1 MILHMKRSVAAID
14 PVGGIVCADCG
25 ASASGN
31 FCSTCGADLRENAL
45 GILGAVA
52 APVRRSFPAVYLKLL
67 RAPVRQTV
75 ALAEDPTY
83 RAHVSFLLTGIAIFC
98 LLFVPI
104 LMHTSVPATGAAPV
118 SESMQ
123 NVLKVLSQV
132 GVYVGSAITFGLAFG
147 LFRYFAQVP
156 RTFNAYFKL
165 YCMAFGF
172 VMPLYAAYEFVTRGL
187 LDGIGMSSFN
197 GPMTEAQWMT
207 PTALVSVALALLL
220 WGYFVAI
227 HRRFWSMPVW
237 KATVLYVIAAV
248 VSYKLSFWLMFYV
261 GYFTVST
268 LISSG
273 LLRT

>member
-1 MILHMKRSVAAID
+1 MILHMKRSVAAVD
-14 PVGGIVCADCG
+14 AVGSAVCADCG
-25 ASASGN
+25 AAASGN
-31 FCSTCGADLRENAL
+31 FCSTCGADLRQGAF
-45 GILGAVA
+45 GILGSVT

-67 RAPVRQTV
+67 RAPVRHTV

-104 LMHTSVPATGAAPV
+104 LMRASLPVAGAAPV

-123 NVLKVLSQV
+123 TLLKVLSQV
-132 GVYVGSAITFGLAFG
+132 GVYVGAAITFGLAYG
-147 LFRYFAQVP
+147 LFRYFTRVP
-156 RTFNAYFKL
+156 RTLNAYFKL
-165 YCMAFGF
+165 YCIAFGF
-172 VMPLYAAYEFVTRGL
+172 VMPLYAAYEFVARGL
-187 LDGIGMSSFN
+187 FGGVGMSSFN
-197 GPMTEAQWMT
+197 GPMTAEQWST
-207 PTALVSVALALLL
+207 PTALVSIGLALLL

-227 HRRFWSMPVW
+227 HRRFWSMPLW

-261 GYFTVST
+261 GYVTAGT

-273 LLRT
+273 LLTT